1 MKPRKRR
8 PSELHERPDG
18 MNKPPDWSQA
28 IGMFAGDEFM
38 RKIFEEG
45 RKIREAEREKARGR
59 NKKK

>member
-8 PSELHERPDG
+8 PSEPSAKPDPI
-18 MNKPPDWSQA
+18 NNSPDWRQA
-28 IGMFAGDEFM
+28 IGIFAGDELM
-38 RKIFEEG
+38 RKFFEEG

>member
-1 MKPRKRR
+1 MKPRKRK
-8 PSELHERPDG
+8 PSELHG

-45 RKIREAEREKARGR
+45 KKIREAEREKARGR
-59 NKKK
+59 NNKK